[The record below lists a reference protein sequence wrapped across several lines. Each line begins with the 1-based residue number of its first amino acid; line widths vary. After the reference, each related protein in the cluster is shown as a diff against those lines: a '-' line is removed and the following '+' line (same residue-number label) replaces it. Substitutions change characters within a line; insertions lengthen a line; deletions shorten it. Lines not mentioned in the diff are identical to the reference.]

1 MFLMDSFI
9 TLSLVWLAKMDFL
22 WYDEYDLS
30 KNIKYFILCKSY
42 LVDYTVAFFYFF
54 EPQIAES
61 MQIEILLW
69 RSFNCI
75 LGKW

>member
-9 TLSLVWLAKMDFL
+9 TSSLVWLAKTDFL
-22 WYDEYDLS
+22 WYDEYLS
-30 KNIKYFILCKSY
+30 ENTKYFLLCKSY
-42 LVDYTVAFFYFF
+42 LVDYTVAYFYFL

-69 RSFNCI
+69 GSFNCI